1 VDTYLVATEFYKR
14 KFVEGGLPE
23 GKIIIKPHFIHRD
36 PGPRSVQQ
44 EGEYVLYIGRL
55 DPEKGI
61 RTLLNAWKNLKIPLI
76 IRGDGRLEQESRD
89 YINFHEMNTV
99 KIIERLSADD
109 LSQMIMNAR
118 FLIWPSEGYYETFG
132 MVAVECFARGIP
144 VAASNIGVMAE
155 IVKNAETGLLFNPG
169 DPTDLATKVEWLW
182 NHPEESAR
190 MGGNARREYEE
201 KYNPIR
207 NYQML
212 LDIYTRAMTV
222 KRRS

>member
-1 VDTYLVATEFYKR
+1 
-14 KFVEGGLPE
+14 
-23 GKIIIKPHFIHRD
+23 
-36 PGPRSVQQ
+36 
-44 EGEYVLYIGRL
+44 
-55 DPEKGI
+55 
-61 RTLLNAWKNLKIPLI
+61 
-76 IRGDGRLEQESRD
+76 
-89 YINFHEMNTV
+89 MNTV